1 MAERTITTES
11 LRVARIR
18 VRVVPVLST
27 MIGSLA
33 ALVPLISTAPL
44 MPPLGFLMLLAWRL
58 LRPELW
64 PVWIGLPLGLF
75 DDLVSGQPLGTA
87 ISLWTVTLLVL
98 DLMDSY
104 FIWRDFW
111 IDWFVGAIFAIVYM
125 LAGYWFSGLRD
136 SPMAIETLLPQI
148 ALSILCFPGLV
159 RICARLDRWRLPL

>member
-11 LRVARIR
+11 LRVARVR

-27 MIGSLA
+27 MIASLA
-33 ALVPLISTAPL
+33 ALAPLVSTAPL

-87 ISLWTVTLLVL
+87 ISLWTLTLLVL

-111 IDWFVGAIFAIVYM
+111 IDWLVGAIFAIIYM
-125 LAGYWFSGLRD
+125 LAGYWFSGLRS

-159 RICARLDRWRLPL
+159 RICVR

>member
-11 LRVARIR
+11 LRVARVR

-27 MIGSLA
+27 MIASLA
-33 ALVPLISTAPL
+33 ALAPLVSTAPL

-87 ISLWTVTLLVL
+87 ISLWTLTLLVL

-111 IDWFVGAIFAIVYM
+111 IDWLVGAIFAIIYM
-125 LAGYWFSGLRD
+125 LAGYWFSGLRS

-159 RICARLDRWRLPL
+159 RICVRLDRWRLPL